1 MPFPFPRG
9 LTFRAAVTGA
19 LLSAAMT
26 AQAQQA
32 TPLEQLLLPLQP
44 NLQVPADLTLDRA
57 PRTLDILTNG
67 TTPATAVARRYGVPA
82 SAVKVSA
89 TRKGLRYVRV
99 TLADRDLTRRPQRPA
114 TVERYVVRPGDT
126 MARVAA
132 RFGITLVDL
141 LSLNLNRN
149 SLDDLNAG
157 AVLNVP
163 TGATGLLVRIKP
175 GQSALSLIAGY
186 GADIVETARANDAL
200 PTELQVGDLLLLPG
214 IRAESFVETLAK
226 KREAER
232 QAALA
237 AERQRRYDAY
247 LAQKKQRARERLEA
261 RYAAQEKYEEYLAW
275 KSSPERQARIEAYE
289 RQAQYEAA
297 QAASRARQTQARA
310 AQTRQSAVAAA
321 SSGASSRSGLAWPM
335 RSYRIT
341 SRFAERDIAFHQQV
355 FHGGVDFAAPYGTPI
370 YSASAGTVTESR
382 YGAFGLNV
390 YTTDGDSTIIYG
402 HMSRTAV
409 SAGQRVGQGQ
419 LLGYIGCTGVCTG
432 PHLHF
437 EVRIGGRPVDPLGL
451 LP

>member
-163 TGATGLLVRIKP
+163 TGETGLLVRIKP

-261 RYAAQEKYEEYLAW
+261 GTPRRRSTRSTSPGRAARSGRPA
-275 KSSPERQARIEAYE
+275 SPPTNGRRSTRRPRRPAAPARPRPAP
-289 RQAQYEAA
+289 RRPVRVPWQLPAA
-297 QAASRARQTQARA
+297 ARRPAPGWRGRCVRTALPAASR
-310 AQTRQSAVAAA
+310 
-321 SSGASSRSGLAWPM
+321 SG
-335 RSYRIT
+335 T
-341 SRFAERDIAFHQQV
+341 SRF
-355 FHGGVDFAAPYGTPI
+355 T
-370 YSASAGTVTESR
+370 SR
-382 YGAFGLNV
+382 Y
-390 YTTDGDSTIIYG
+390 STAAWT
-402 HMSRTAV
+402 SPLRTARPSTRRPPGPSPKAV
-409 SAGQRVGQGQ
+409 TGRSA
-419 LLGYIGCTGVCTG
+419 
-432 PHLHF
+432 
-437 EVRIGGRPVDPLGL
+437 
-451 LP
+451 

>member
-44 NLQVPADLTLDRA
+44 NLQVPADLTLDRV

-82 SAVKVSA
+82 SAVKVNA

-163 TGATGLLVRIKP
+163 TGETGLLVRIKP

-275 KSSPERQARIEAYE
+275 KSSPERQARVAAYE